1 MHGNDSLR
9 LPKSV
14 VTRFIKNYKIKLRR
28 VQRKKTVNKLEYLP
42 KMMTWHTTLREGLI
56 KMGGQLLYYDKK
68 WGRFEPKR
76 RFNVDQVPVPFAID
90 TKSTYEVNVPKGD
103 RRNHHV
109 WVAHRGSGLE
119 KRQCTL
125 QVCIFP
131 ESKVRIA
138 MIFRGSGKRISSNQI
153 KAYHPDVD
161 VYWPG
166 NAWADTTFSVEW
178 VKQTLKEE
186 IKQLDRKEFVLFC
199 DNLTAQV
206 SDEFLQ
212 AFREINE
219 IVWFGPSGATDSW
232 QPVDCCIGRMLK
244 QNISRIQDDWLEHDN
259 NVDL

>member
-1 MHGNDSLR
+1 MKSGEVKNIEKRIQLNSNTSFMSIKLNANKINREMHGNDSPR

-109 WVAHRGSGLE
+109 WVAHSGSGLE
-119 KRQCTL
+119 KHQCTL
-125 QVCIFP
+125 
-131 ESKVRIA
+131 
-138 MIFRGSGKRISSNQI
+138 
-153 KAYHPDVD
+153 
-161 VYWPG
+161 
-166 NAWADTTFSVEW
+166 
-178 VKQTLKEE
+178 
-186 IKQLDRKEFVLFC
+186 
-199 DNLTAQV
+199 
-206 SDEFLQ
+206 
-212 AFREINE
+212 
-219 IVWFGPSGATDSW
+219 
-232 QPVDCCIGRMLK
+232 
-244 QNISRIQDDWLEHDN
+244 
-259 NVDL
+259 